1 MRRSPCLGSAASS
14 GAGLTKYRGWER
26 PTPPFRHLGDG
37 QWTSGTSSPPER
49 KLSGRAA
56 GARRRSGGAL
66 SVSLGRSLPLLLGT
80 GLLLGSLALTL
91 LFLLLLLGQVF
102 LALLVLI
109 FGSGQFGSFQV

>member
-14 GAGLTKYRGWER
+14 GAGLTKSGEWER
-26 PTPPFRHLGDG
+26 PTPPFRHWGDG
-37 QWTSGTSSPPER
+37 RWTSGTSSPREEV
-49 KLSGRAA
+49 SGRAA

-66 SVSLGRSLPLLLGT
+66 SVSLRWSLPLLLGT

-91 LFLLLLLGQVF
+91 LFLLLLLGEVL

-109 FGSGQFGSFQV
+109 LGSGQFGSFQI